1 MNHYNSNF
9 NFPRLQLFLFPILLL
24 HFIPHALHSPQWI
37 WTTMFAITKENRK
50 APLSAAETISAWIAI
65 DPVIFF
71 RIHPSRFILEKA
83 ITSQKSYH
91 LVSLWKCIATRATTH
106 TANIKASS
114 GISLRLKGRN
124 ISPNDKTKSTAKSH
138 YRFLA
143 EIGFFLI
150 IFCSKGNW
158 SPCCSH
164 LHNETNQTKIALSYG
179 HYSPT
184 TRIMDHHVSAI
195 SNVLCVEHLFQM
207 EIAKPKS
214 KESVMSLM

>member
-1 MNHYNSNF
+1 MNNHVCHNKGKQKST
-9 NFPRLQLFLFPILLL
+9 LVC
-24 HFIPHALHSPQWI
+24 
-37 WTTMFAITKENRK
+37 KV
-50 APLSAAETISAWIAI
+50 TISAWIAI

-114 GISLRLKGRN
+114 GISLKLRGRN

-138 YRFLA
+138 YTFLA

-150 IFCSKGNW
+150 IFAPKAIGAHVVHTCIMK
-158 SPCCSH
+158 
-164 LHNETNQTKIALSYG
+164 TNQTKTALSYRC
-179 HYSPT
+179 YSPT
-184 TRIMDHHVSAI
+184 TCIMDHHVSAI

-214 KESVMSLM
+214 KESAMSLM

>member
-1 MNHYNSNF
+1 MNNHVCHNKGKQKST
-9 NFPRLQLFLFPILLL
+9 LVC
-24 HFIPHALHSPQWI
+24 
-37 WTTMFAITKENRK
+37 KV
-50 APLSAAETISAWIAI
+50 TISAWIAI

-114 GISLRLKGRN
+114 GISLKLRGRN

-138 YRFLA
+138 YTFLA

-150 IFCSKGNW
+150 IFAPKAIGAHVVHTCIMKQIRQKLLFPTAVIHPQLALWITTFQQSAMCS
-158 SPCCSH
+158 
-164 LHNETNQTKIALSYG
+164 
-179 HYSPT
+179 
-184 TRIMDHHVSAI
+184 
-195 SNVLCVEHLFQM
+195 VLNICFRW
-207 EIAKPKS
+207 K
-214 KESVMSLM
+214 

>member
-1 MNHYNSNF
+1 MSQYNSNF

-24 HFIPHALHSPQWI
+24 YFISHALHDLQWI
-37 WTTMFAITKENRK
+37 WTPVFAITKEKRK
-50 APLSAAETISAWIAI
+50 APLSAEATISAWIAI

-71 RIHPSRFILEKA
+71 RIHPLRFILGKA

-114 GISLRLKGRN
+114 GISLKLKGRN
-124 ISPNDKTKSTAKSH
+124 ISPNDKTKSTTKSH
-138 YRFLA
+138 YTFLA
-143 EIGFFLI
+143 EIGFFPNN
-150 IFCSKGNW
+150 FCSKGSR
-158 SPCCSH
+158 SPRCSH
-164 LHNETNQTKIALSYG
+164 LHNETNETKTTLSYG
-179 HYSPT
+179 RYSPT
-184 TRIMDHHVSAI
+184 ACIMDHHVPAI
-195 SNVLCVEHLFQM
+195 SNACSVEHLFQM